1 MLCRNP
7 IGLENIYVPCGR
19 CLPCRVQKRRL
30 WATRMELESLAH
42 EHTSMITLTYSDENL
57 PAEKTLDPVHLRN
70 WLKRIRK
77 RVAPLPLRFFSCG
90 EYGGISER
98 PHYHAILFG
107 YQSCL
112 RGGASGLRVYRPSD
126 CCSQCAVVS
135 ETWGYGLISCE
146 CVTPASFR
154 YVAGYVTKKMMNKD
168 DPRLRGR
175 YPEFARMSLKPGIG
189 VPAIPLIA
197 KALEDGFRI
206 YDKGEDVP
214 SYLIVRG
221 KKMPIGKYL
230 QRELRLAI
238 GRSKDTPEHVKRAFL
253 QKMQT
258 LWEASKDLDT
268 TPKELLLKLGEA
280 QAANM
285 EFYETMKP
293 KREKI

>member
-1 MLCRNP
+1 M
-7 IGLENIYVPCGR
+7 
-19 CLPCRVQKRRL
+19 
-30 WATRMELESLAH
+30 
-42 EHTSMITLTYSDENL
+42 
-57 PAEKTLDPVHLRN
+57 
-70 WLKRIRK
+70 
-77 RVAPLPLRFFSCG
+77 
-90 EYGGISER
+90 
-98 PHYHAILFG
+98 
-107 YQSCL
+107 
-112 RGGASGLRVYRPSD
+112 
-126 CCSQCAVVS
+126 VS